1 MFDIQLSYDVDQALD
16 PEEWDSNFYAI
27 SLYGAMKHLVSN
39 IKNTK
44 DSLQRIGKYI

>member
-27 SLYGAMKHLVSN
+27 SLYGAMEHLVSN